1 MKRLRDLLE
10 MVLEMTQT
18 NMLLITSVQYKNR
31 YHIALCTIVTIPR
44 WSDFYQPRS
53 GRSSGGV
60 SLVLFFL
67 FLAGRLVK
75 NGIFCL
81 LSLFFL

>member
-31 YHIALCTIVTIPR
+31 YQIIVALCTILTIPR
-44 WSDFYQPRS
+44 WSDF
-53 GRSSGGV
+53 
-60 SLVLFFL
+60 F
-67 FLAGRLVK
+67 
-75 NGIFCL
+75 
-81 LSLFFL
+81 